1 MDYYKM
7 LFQKYNKYHKYLFV
21 ATLGGLGSLGFVRGT
36 NNYNY
41 CHDKELYSYYCFED
55 RKYKNPP
62 YLYSTRTMYGLFGAF
77 CYIIPIFYCVILPK
91 EVFRLEVNLRGLD
104 SVKTEKYYNLLL

>member
-1 MDYYKM
+1 MM
-7 LFQKYNKYHKYLFV
+7 FQKYKKYILV

-36 NNYNY
+36 NHYEYCYN
-41 CHDKELYSYYCFED
+41 KKLYQYYCYED

-62 YLYSTRTMYGLFGAF
+62 YLYSTRTVYGLFGTF
-77 CYIIPIFYCVILPK
+77 CYITPFMYCVVLPK

-104 SVKTEKYYNLLL
+104 SVKTESYYNLLL